1 MLNNIYYE
9 IRWFCEVILDSKN
22 IRMMQLYFDKD
33 NMEIIHFGGKNHEF
47 TIKKCENIVKNWS
60 LLILFYRKY
69 LNLQTKLNKIIRFLL
84 NIIYMSISKDVIKQ
98 CLISKQREVDEA
110 VIVNRPVE
118 FEENGNYV
126 IVGVR
131 HAGKSYLL
139 YQRVRQLQAAGKGWD
154 EILFVD
160 FEDERLAEFQ
170 TEDFNSLLEA
180 HLELYGKKP
189 VVFLD
194 EVQNIPHWDK
204 FVRRLTDAKYR
215 VYVTGSNAK
224 MLSKEVATTLG
235 GRFFIYDAYPYSFKE
250 YLAAQQVELREHWE
264 YDTIQRSEVKR
275 HLNEYFYYGG
285 LPEIL
290 SFKNKRAM
298 LSSLY
303 QKIYLGDICARN
315 NIKNDRV
322 LNILIKKMA
331 ESVKQPLSYNRL
343 KNVIVATG
351 SPISVPT
358 TIDYADYASDSWL
371 ILPMENEVGKLTEK
385 EMQKKYYFVD
395 NGLLNLFLMN
405 SETSLLE
412 NVVAVELCRRF
423 GKKNVFFL
431 NAEKEI
437 DFIVPDEKLAIQVS
451 YSIKDATTYNREVP
465 PLVKYAK
472 AHQDWKCLLITYD
485 EEGTEEGIPVVSVW
499 KWLMEV

>member
-1 MLNNIYYE
+1 
-9 IRWFCEVILDSKN
+9 
-22 IRMMQLYFDKD
+22 
-33 NMEIIHFGGKNHEF
+33 
-47 TIKKCENIVKNWS
+47 
-60 LLILFYRKY
+60 
-69 LNLQTKLNKIIRFLL
+69 
-84 NIIYMSISKDVIKQ
+84 MSISKDVIKQ

-110 VIVNRPVE
+110 VIMNRPID

-139 YQRVRQLQAAGKGWD
+139 YQRMRQLQEEGKGWD

-170 TEDFNSLLEA
+170 PEDFNSLLEA

-194 EVQNIPHWDK
+194 EVQNIPYWDK
-204 FVRRLTDAKYR
+204 FVRRLADAKYR

-250 YLAAQQVELREHWE
+250 YLAAQHVELKEHWE

-322 LNILIKKMA
+322 MNILIKKIA
-331 ESVKQPLSYNRL
+331 ESVKQPLSFNRL
-343 KNVIVATG
+343 RNVIVSTG
-351 SPISVPT
+351 SALSVPT
-358 TIDYADYASDSWL
+358 TIDYAGYVADSWL
-371 ILPMENEVGKLTEK
+371 MLPMENEVGKLTEK
-385 EMQKKYYFVD
+385 ETQKKYYFID

-412 NVVAVELCRRF
+412 NMVAVELFRRYS
-423 GKKNVFFL
+423 KENVYYL
-431 NAEKEI
+431 HTDKEI

-451 YSIKDATTYNREVP
+451 YSIKEESTYNREVS
-465 PLVKYAK
+465 PLAKYAK
-472 AHQDWKCLLITYD
+472 AHKDWKCLLIAYD
-485 EEGTEEGIPVVSVW
+485 EEGTEEGIPVVPVW
-499 KWLMEV
+499 KWLL

>member
-1 MLNNIYYE
+1 
-9 IRWFCEVILDSKN
+9 
-22 IRMMQLYFDKD
+22 
-33 NMEIIHFGGKNHEF
+33 
-47 TIKKCENIVKNWS
+47 
-60 LLILFYRKY
+60 
-69 LNLQTKLNKIIRFLL
+69 
-84 NIIYMSISKDVIKQ
+84 MSISKDVIKQ

-110 VIVNRPVE
+110 VIVNRPID
-118 FEENGNYV
+118 FEENDNYV

-139 YQRVRQLQAAGKGWD
+139 YQRVRQLQAAGMGWD

-204 FVRRLTDAKYR
+204 FVRRLADAKYR

-235 GRFFIYDAYPYSFKE
+235 GRFFIYDAYPYSFSE
-250 YLAAQQVELREHWE
+250 YLAALQVELKEHWE

-331 ESVKQPLSYNRL
+331 ESVMQPLSFNRL

-358 TIDYADYASDSWL
+358 TIDYAAYAADSWL

-385 EMQKKYYFVD
+385 ETQKKYYFID

-405 SETSLLE
+405 AETSLLE
-412 NVVAVELCRRF
+412 NMVAVELCRRY
-423 GKKNVFFL
+423 GKTNVLYL
-431 NAEKEI
+431 NVDKEI
-437 DFIVPDEKLAIQVS
+437 DFIVPERKMAIQVS
-451 YSIKDATTYNREVP
+451 YSIADQVTRDREMQ

-472 AHQDWKCLLITYD
+472 AHRDWNCMLITYD
-485 EEGTEEGIPVVSVW
+485 EEGVEQGVPVVPVW
-499 KWLMEV
+499 KWLLGC

>member
-1 MLNNIYYE
+1 MS
-9 IRWFCEVILDSKN
+9 VSK
-22 IRMMQLYFDKD
+22 
-33 NMEIIHFGGKNHEF
+33 E
-47 TIKKCENIVKNWS
+47 
-60 LLILFYRKY
+60 
-69 LNLQTKLNKIIRFLL
+69 
-84 NIIYMSISKDVIKQ
+84 VIKQ

-110 VIVNRPVE
+110 EIVPRPVS

-154 EILFVD
+154 EILFVN

-170 TEDFNSLLEA
+170 TDDFNSLLEA

-194 EVQNIPHWDK
+194 EVQNIDHWDK
-204 FVRRLTDAKYR
+204 FVRRLADAKYK

-235 GRFFIYDAYPYSFKE
+235 GRFFIYDAYPYSFRE
-250 YLAAQQVELREHWE
+250 YLAAQQVNLEQHWM
-264 YDTIQRSEVKR
+264 YDTVQRSQVKR
-275 HLNEYFYYGG
+275 HLNDYFYYGG

-290 SFKNKRAM
+290 SFQNKRSM

-315 NIKNDRV
+315 NIKSDRV

-331 ESVKQPLSYNRL
+331 ESVKQPLSFNRL

-351 SPISVPT
+351 APISVPT
-358 TIDYADYASDSWL
+358 AIDYVNYASDSWL

-412 NVVAVELCRRF
+412 NMVAVELCRRF
-423 GKKNVFFL
+423 GKNNVFFL

-437 DFIVPDEKLAIQVS
+437 DFIVPDQKLALQVS
-451 YSIKDATTYNREVP
+451 YTIKEEATYNREVP

-472 AHQDWKCLLITYD
+472 AHPDWQCLLIAYD
-485 EEGTEEGIPVVSVW
+485 EESTAEGIPVVPVW
-499 KWLMEV
+499 KWLMEA

>member
-1 MLNNIYYE
+1 
-9 IRWFCEVILDSKN
+9 
-22 IRMMQLYFDKD
+22 
-33 NMEIIHFGGKNHEF
+33 
-47 TIKKCENIVKNWS
+47 
-60 LLILFYRKY
+60 
-69 LNLQTKLNKIIRFLL
+69 
-84 NIIYMSISKDVIKQ
+84 MSVSKDVIKQ

-131 HAGKSYLL
+131 HAGKSYQL

-170 TEDFNSLLEA
+170 AEDFNSLLEA

-194 EVQNIPHWDK
+194 EVQNILHWDK
-204 FVRRLTDAKYR
+204 FVRRLADAKYR

-250 YLAAQQVELREHWE
+250 YLAAQHVELKEHWE

-285 LPEIL
+285 LPEIQ

-358 TIDYADYASDSWL
+358 TIDYAGYAADSWL

-385 EMQKKYYFVD
+385 E
-395 NGLLNLFLMN
+395 NPEEILLH
-405 SETSLLE
+405 
-412 NVVAVELCRRF
+412 RQRI
-423 GKKNVFFL
+423 
-431 NAEKEI
+431 AEP
-437 DFIVPDEKLAIQVS
+437 VPDELRDFAVG
-451 YSIKDATTYNREVP
+451 E
-465 PLVKYAK
+465 
-472 AHQDWKCLLITYD
+472 HGGG
-485 EEGTEEGIPVVSVW
+485 GTVQAVW
-499 KWLMEV
+499 QKECFF